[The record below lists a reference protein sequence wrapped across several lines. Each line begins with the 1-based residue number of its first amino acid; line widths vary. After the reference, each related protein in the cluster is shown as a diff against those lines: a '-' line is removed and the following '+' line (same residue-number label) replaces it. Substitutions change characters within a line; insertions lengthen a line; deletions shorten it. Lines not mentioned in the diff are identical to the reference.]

1 MAVAPAAAENGLSSS
16 QSPQFKMPTL
26 ELQLAK
32 AQTALDVLS
41 KGKWEVNGRYYLKR
55 ADELH
60 GVDAE
65 LRGLRERVGY
75 LQQKIAV
82 RDERIAQD
90 ELRAAA
96 KALVKLV
103 QADPTVDLP
112 THTSEPTAPA

>member
-1 MAVAPAAAENGLSSS
+1 
-16 QSPQFKMPTL
+16 MPTL

-82 RDERIAQD
+82 RDERIAQG

-96 KALVKLV
+96 KALVKLAEEWI
-103 QADPTVDLP
+103 QTYEPIDLP

>member
-1 MAVAPAAAENGLSSS
+1 
-16 QSPQFKMPTL
+16 MPTL
-26 ELQLAK
+26 ELQLDK

-41 KGKWEVNGRYYLKR
+41 KGKWTFIGGYHKR
-55 ADELH
+55 ADQVH
-60 GVDAE
+60 GDDAE

-96 KALVKLV
+96 KALMQLV
-103 QADPTVDLP
+103 EGGPLPLLDQSLRDLP
-112 THTSEPTAPA
+112 QHAALPTDTSAPTAPA